1 MKKTILTCILAIG
14 LISVQAQV
22 FEENMGA
29 VTQNVSINDHYK
41 AKGFK
46 NNDLFRFSGSAEV
59 QVQSSSNKG
68 TTLFGAASSGAN
80 IRIAAVPGTDFIIS
94 GINTSDIESP
104 VLGFSILKGVTKS
117 NGMDLAVEYSVDGK
131 KWIALK
137 FDPLS
142 VEEGSALVWTYRVT
156 SVLPQ
161 AEKLSIRFRQTGGGC
176 VFRIDDVGITSKKD

>member
-1 MKKTILTCILAIG
+1 MKKIILTCILAIG
-14 LISVQAQV
+14 LVSVQAQV
-22 FEENMGA
+22 FEEDMGK
-29 VTQNVSINDHYK
+29 VTQNVSVSDHHK
-41 AKGFK
+41 AGGFS
-46 NNDLFRFSGSAEV
+46 NSDLFKYSGSAEV
-59 QVQSSSNKG
+59 QVQASSNKG

-94 GINTSDIESP
+94 GINTKDIESP

-131 KWIALK
+131 KWRALK
-137 FDPLS
+137 FDPLP

-161 AEKLSIRFRQTGGGC
+161 VEKLSIRFRQTGGGC
-176 VFRIDDVGITSKKD
+176 VFRIDDVGVTSKRD